1 MGFWWILHILRQA
14 LAATPW
20 SKQRTLF
27 FVTST
32 LLEPVGI
39 IGPWCWIQVWKKQ
52 LEPKMPWPCCS
63 HCSAFCCGN
72 NHHNWIITIPFF
84 WFQMQQSS
92 EHSRTCSIL
101 LALDSIFSGQSSK
114 TGDISRL
121 QELLW
126 VMLTWLYHVIPT
138 NNLKHPQAFKLTS
151 TFYFRAFREVFGH
164 FR

>member
-1 MGFWWILHILRQA
+1 
-14 LAATPW
+14 
-20 SKQRTLF
+20 
-27 FVTST
+27 
-32 LLEPVGI
+32 
-39 IGPWCWIQVWKKQ
+39 
-52 LEPKMPWPCCS
+52 MPWPCCS

-151 TFYFRAFREVFGH
+151 TFYFRAFRSLWPFPLAQAWATAAVSRADICQFSRHWGEGQSLNHRFWFFHGISMYFNYNHPLWKYRDKV
-164 FR
+164 